1 MFVAQFLIFMK
12 IKRQRNSKR
21 HMAMYAQSFK
31 FRKPYQVILDGTYLH
46 VARMCDMKLELLE
59 RVLVGECRMMTTY
72 CVYAELKKMGPDYR
86 PTAAMAKR
94 LEKRRCT
101 HSPAVPAIECLKE
114 IMGTKNSHNYCI
126 ATQDAGLREHLRA
139 IPGTPLVYINKSVMI
154 LEPPSQ
160 ATLERVQEVLHLNVG
175 YCEKGEFRTAGK
187 CTSDQE
193 DEEEKRAKS
202 FVCQEA
208 I

>member
-1 MFVAQFLIFMK
+1 
-12 IKRQRNSKR
+12 
-21 HMAMYAQSFK
+21 
-31 FRKPYQVILDGTYLH
+31 
-46 VARMCDMKLELLE
+46 
-59 RVLVGECRMMTTY
+59 
-72 CVYAELKKMGPDYR
+72 
-86 PTAAMAKR
+86 
-94 LEKRRCT
+94 
-101 HSPAVPAIECLKE
+101 
-114 IMGTKNSHNYCI
+114 
-126 ATQDAGLREHLRA
+126 
-139 IPGTPLVYINKSVMI
+139 MI

-175 YCEKGEFRTAGK
+175 YCEKGEFRTGGK